1 MALVVGFALIGQ
13 NAPAAL
19 ASPKTYTVTKADDTA
34 DGTCDSDCSLR
45 EAIIAANAN
54 LGANTITL
62 PAGLYTLTI
71 GGADENTS
79 ATGDLDITDD
89 LAINGAGAGQTII
102 KGGAGWDDR
111 IFDIPAGYISVTL
124 NDMTIAN
131 GNANGYGGGIYH
143 GNTGTLTLNNS
154 IVSGNSAT
162 GYSGGG
168 VSHGSGGMLKLN
180 NSIVS
185 GNTAD
190 AGGGISSAN
199 ATVLLTN
206 SIVSGNTSSN
216 GGGGISSNGGSL
228 AVTGSTISGNTSTG
242 DFGGGIASADGTLM
256 VIDSTISGNTAH
268 LNAGGIA
275 NAGGALTL
283 TNSTIS
289 GNTATGGAGG
299 GINNFGAYGPFNAST
314 ATLNNVTIANNSA
327 PAGGGIANGGT
338 LKLKNSLIAG
348 NSAGSAPD
356 CSGTLASQGYNL
368 LGNSAGCGGLTD
380 GISGDLVGSAAHPVD
395 PKLGPLQDNGGATF
409 THALLFDSLAIDA
422 GSPAACA
429 STDQRGITRPQGTE
443 CDIGAYEFDGPVKQS
458 QIISFAPLPN
468 KTVGNPPFT
477 ISATASSGLPV
488 TFTASGKCNVNGNTV
503 TLSGQAGSCA
513 ITAHQ
518 KGNATYNA
526 APDVARS
533 LVVNDPAKQNQT
545 ITFGPLPNKTVG
557 DAPFTL
563 SAIASSGLPISFTAS
578 GKCSVTSIMVTL
590 TGVGSCAITAYQAG
604 NAAFGPAQ
612 DVARMFQ
619 IVAQGNDLY
628 AVHVPLMVR

>member
-1 MALVVGFALIGQ
+1 MNILSPIKRLHLLVIMALVVGFALIGQ

-34 DGTCDSDCSLR
+34 DGACDSDCSLR

-89 LAINGAGAGQTII
+89 LAINGAGQTII

-111 IFDIPAGYISVTL
+111 IFDIPAWYISVTL

-168 VSHGSGGMLKLN
+168 VSHASGGMLKLN

-185 GNTAD
+185 GNTATGG

-314 ATLNNVTIANNSA
+314 ATLNNATMANNSA

-409 THALLFDSLAIDA
+409 THALLSDSPAIDA

-429 STDQRGITRPQGTE
+429 ATDQRGIARPHGTG
-443 CDIGAYEFDGPVKQS
+443 CDIGAYEFDG
-458 QIISFAPLPN
+458 QIR
-468 KTVGNPPFT
+468 
-477 ISATASSGLPV
+477 
-488 TFTASGKCNVNGNTV
+488 
-503 TLSGQAGSCA
+503 Q
-513 ITAHQ
+513 
-518 KGNATYNA
+518 
-526 APDVARS
+526 D
-533 LVVNDPAKQNQT
+533 QT
-545 ITFGPLPNKTVG
+545 ITFSPLTNKAVG
-557 DAPFTL
+557 DAPFSI
-563 SAIASSGLPISFTAS
+563 SAVASSGLPISFTAS
-578 GKCSVTSIMVTL
+578 GKCSVTSTMVTL
-590 TGVGSCAITAYQAG
+590 AGVGSCTITAHQIG
-604 NAAFGPAQ
+604 NVAFNPAQ

-619 IVAQGNDLY
+619 IAAQGNDVY
-628 AVHVPLMVR
+628 AMYLPLIVR